1 MYIRKASN
9 VKVLMDSDMRIVPE
23 VLDFTRYLE
32 RKGFSPNTI
41 NTYLEKLCVFYK
53 WLEQAELKPFEVEP
67 RHMPDFIAYIDN
79 AYAKRYQ
86 DKTKVSPSTLNGYL
100 AALGIFYK
108 YFSVMGFVEPAE
120 YKIEDKNKIK
130 HLSYLRHVNKKWNAS
145 AFSFFSRKKRKG
157 VDKKRLFPD
166 EAQAFYKAISEVSSM
181 DESLRIRNELIF
193 KLLYEAGMRI
203 GELLHLRITDYDLPE
218 PFKKVG
224 NIYLVDRGN
233 LDDEDRQL
241 KTGERT
247 IPISTSLLEEIDNY
261 VMYHRPQVGN
271 CDYLVVNHLRNR
283 GLPPNRGT
291 IEELFRKVNKVSGL
305 KRKYVTPHALR
316 HTHASNLTDMGIDLA
331 VIKARLG
338 HKSIGTTQKYIHIS
352 IETLSLSYEN
362 YLENKKGS
370 VF

>member
-1 MYIRKASN
+1 MYIRKTSS
-9 VKVLMDSDMRIVPE
+9 VPVLVDDDMRIIPE

-32 RKGFSPNTI
+32 RKEFSPNTI

-53 WLEQAELKPFEVEP
+53 WMEKEGLRPFEVEP

-79 AYAKRYQ
+79 AYAERYQ
-86 DKTKVSPSTLNGYL
+86 DKTKVSASTLNGYL
-100 AALGIFYK
+100 AALRTFYE
-108 YFSVMGFVEPAE
+108 YFSMMGFVESAH
-120 YKIEDKNKIK
+120 YKIEDKRKVK
-130 HLSYLRHVNKKWNAS
+130 HLSYLRHVNKKWDTS
-145 AFSFFSRKKRKG
+145 AFSFFSRKKRKV
-157 VDKKRLFPD
+157 VDKKRLFPK
-166 EAQAFYKAISEVSSM
+166 EAEVFYKAIGEVSSM
-181 DESLRIRNELIF
+181 DESLRVRNELIF
-193 KLLYEAGMRI
+193 KLLYETGMRI

-247 IPISTSLLEEIDNY
+247 IPISTSLLEEIDDY
-261 VMYHRPQVGN
+261 VMYHRPQVDN
-271 CDYLVVNHLRNR
+271 CEYLIVNHLRNQ

-291 IEELFRKVNKVSGL
+291 IEELFRKVNEVSGL

-316 HTHASNLTDMGIDLA
+316 HTHASNMTDMGIDLA
-331 VIKARLG
+331 IVKARLG
-338 HKSIGTTQKYIHIS
+338 HKSIGTTQKYAHVS

-362 YLENKKGS
+362 YLANKEGNI
-370 VF
+370 F